1 MNFFVQNL
9 KINGCKNID
18 KEININFYNNTLSNN
33 IDLQNSSIKAIYG
46 PNGAGK
52 SGIMSALYIYKR
64 LLCEKNS
71 LNDSYFRNFVAEC
84 INKYNNKLSIKITLL
99 NFDDYDVYQ
108 CTIKHEIT
116 LEKNNYGVKIVEE
129 KISELS
135 GRRIKEDKFKDNIV
149 IKLGT
154 IENII
159 NDDNNLIKNNS
170 MNLLDNNSIVA
181 AVENLYLQ
189 NYEVKKWTTLLDLF
203 VLKLFAIE
211 LTVELNK
218 EDKHLDY
225 LSNKQFLEDMVDKTK
240 FYYEILNKQINDK
253 LELSAIYD
261 DVIPVEKFNEYE
273 KMIDN
278 LSSFIKIFKPDLKR
292 IEIDKKIND
301 KVYKCKKIF
310 IYDNYP
316 IDMEFESTGIKK
328 LVRLYTNFKKY
339 VNGGVVFI
347 DEMDA
352 NLHDVYFTKLIEFFK
367 YEAKGQLCFTTH
379 NLEPIDVLKDNK
391 YALEFL
397 SNDSRIASWV
407 KGGRQSPM
415 NKYVNGLIPY
425 STFNVDST
433 NFEVLLED
441 SNE

>member
-9 KINGCKNID
+9 KLNGCKNID
-18 KEININFYNNTLSNN
+18 KEININFCNTTLSENMY
-33 IDLQNSSIKAIYG
+33 LQNSSIKAIYG

-71 LNDSYFRNFVAEC
+71 LNDSYFRNFVSEC
-84 INKYNNKLSIKITLL
+84 INKTTNRLSIKITVL
-99 NFDDYDVYQ
+99 NFDDNGLYRG
-108 CTIKHEIT
+108 TIKHEIA
-116 LEKNNYGVKIVEE
+116 LEKNNYDVKIVEE
-129 KISELS
+129 KISELN
-135 GRRIKEDKFKDNIV
+135 GKRIKEDKFKDNII
-149 IKLGT
+149 IKSGI
-154 IENII
+154 IEKII
-159 NDDNNLIKNNS
+159 GDEKDLIRTNS
-170 MNLLDNNSIVA
+170 LNLLEYNSVVA
-181 AVENLYLQ
+181 AVNNLYLQ
-189 NYEVKKWTTLLDLF
+189 EFTFEKWTTLFDLF
-203 VLKLFAIE
+203 VLKLFALE

-225 LSNKQFLEDMVDKTK
+225 LSNKQFIESLTDKTK
-240 FYYEILNKQINDK
+240 FVELLNKQINDK
-253 LELSAIYD
+253 IELSAIYD
-261 DVIPVEKFNEYE
+261 DIISIDKITEYE

-278 LSSFIKIFKPDLKR
+278 LSAFIKIFKPSLKR
-292 IEIDKKIND
+292 IDIDKKIND
-301 KVYKCKKIF
+301 KTYKCKKIF
-310 IYDNYP
+310 IYDYP
-316 IDMEFESTGIKK
+316 IDIEFESTGIKK
-328 LVRLYTNFKKY
+328 LVRLYSNFKKY
-339 VNGGVVFI
+339 VNGGIVFI

-367 YEAKGQLCFTTH
+367 FEAKGQLCFTTH

-391 YALEFL
+391 FALEFL

-407 KGGRQSPM
+407 KGGHKSPM

>member
-9 KINGCKNID
+9 KLNGCKNID
-18 KEININFYNNTLSNN
+18 KEININFYNNTLSDN
-33 IDLQNSSIKAIYG
+33 INLHNSSIKAIYG

-71 LNDSYFRNFVAEC
+71 LNDSYFRNFVSEC
-84 INKYNNKLSIKITLL
+84 INKNMNKMSIKIIIL
-99 NFDDYDVYQ
+99 NFDDEDVYQ
-108 CTIKHEIT
+108 GAIKHEII
-116 LEKNNYGVKIVEE
+116 LEKNDYSVKIVEE

-135 GRRIKEDKFKDNIV
+135 GRRIKEDKFKDTIV
-149 IKLGT
+149 IKNGA
-154 IENII
+154 IERII
-159 NDDNNLIKNNS
+159 NDENNVIKSNS
-170 MNLLDNNSIVA
+170 MNLLENNSVVA
-181 AVENLYLQ
+181 AIESLYLQ
-189 NYEVKKWTTLLDLF
+189 DYEVKKWTTLLDLF

-225 LSNKQFLEDMVDKTK
+225 LSNKQFVDNLFDKTK
-240 FYYEILNKQINDK
+240 IIELLNKQITDK
-253 LELSAIYD
+253 IELSAIYD

-278 LSSFIKIFKPDLKR
+278 LSSFIKIFKPNLIR
-292 IEIDKKIND
+292 IDIDKKIND

-310 IYDNYP
+310 VYDNYS

>member
-1 MNFFVQNL
+1 MSSLVYSTDNMNFFVQNL

-18 KEININFYNNTLSNN
+18 KEININFYNNTLKEN

-64 LLCEKNS
+64 ILCEKNS
-71 LNDSYFRNFVAEC
+71 LSDSYFRNFVSEC
-84 INKYNNKLSIKITLL
+84 INKNTNRMSIKIIILK
-99 NFDDYDVYQ
+99 FDDNDVYQ
-108 CTIKHEIT
+108 GTIKHEIT
-116 LEKNNYGVKIVEE
+116 LEKNNYGVKIIEE

-135 GRRIKEDKFKDNIV
+135 GRRIKEDKFKDAIV
-149 IKLGT
+149 IKNGV

-159 NDDNNLIKNNS
+159 NDEGNTIKTNS
-170 MNLLDNNSIVA
+170 MNLLEYNSIVA
-181 AVENLYLQ
+181 AVENLYFH
-189 NYEVKKWTTLLDLF
+189 EHDFTKKSTLLYLF
-203 VLKLFAIE
+203 ILKLFAIE

-225 LSNKQFLEDMVDKTK
+225 LSNKQFLES
-240 FYYEILNKQINDK
+240 NKIEFV
-253 LELSAIYD
+253 ELSAIYD

-273 KMIDN
+273 KMIEN
-278 LSSFIKIFKPDLKR
+278 LSSFIKIFKPNLIKID
-292 IEIDKKIND
+292 IDKKIND
-301 KVYKCKKIF
+301 KIYNCKKIF
-310 IYDNYP
+310 VYDDYS

-339 VNGGVVFI
+339 VNGGIVFI

>member
-9 KINGCKNID
+9 KLNGCKNID
-18 KEININFYNNTLSNN
+18 KEININFYNNTLQAKM
-33 IDLQNSSIKAIYG
+33 DLQNSSIKAIYG

-52 SGIMSALYIYKR
+52 SGIISALYIYKR

-71 LNDSYFRNFVAEC
+71 LNDSYFKSFVSEC
-84 INKYNNKLSIKITLL
+84 INKKTNKLSIKITIL
-99 NFDDYDVYQ
+99 NFNDDGIYQ
-108 CTIKHEIT
+108 KTIKHEIT
-116 LEKNNYGVKIVEE
+116 LEKNNYAIKITEE

-135 GRRIKEDKFKDNIV
+135 GNRIKEDKFKDNIV
-149 IKLGT
+149 IKSGV
-154 IENII
+154 IKNII
-159 NDDNNLIKNNS
+159 NDENNLIKNS
-170 MNLLDNNSIVA
+170 SINLLEDNSIVA
-181 AVENLYLQ
+181 AIDNLYFQ
-189 NYEVKKWTTLLDLF
+189 DHTFKKWTTLLDLF
-203 VLKLFAIE
+203 ALKLFGIE

-225 LSNKQFLEDMVDKTK
+225 LSNKHFIESVVDKTI
-240 FYYEILNKQINDK
+240 FVELLNKRIMDK
-253 LELSAIYD
+253 IELSAIYD
-261 DVIPVEKFNEYE
+261 DVVMVDKFSEYE

-278 LSSFIKIFKPDLKR
+278 LTSFIKIFKPDLKR
-292 IEIDKKIND
+292 IDIDKKIND
-301 KVYKCKKIF
+301 KIYKCKKIF
-310 IYDNYP
+310 VYDDYS

-339 VNGGVVFI
+339 VNGGIVFI

-407 KGGRQSPM
+407 KGGHKSPM

-425 STFNVDST
+425 STFNVDSID
-433 NFEVLLED
+433 FEVLLED
-441 SNE
+441 IDD

>member
-9 KINGCKNID
+9 KLNGCKNID
-18 KEININFYNNTLSNN
+18 KEININFYNNTLSDN
-33 IDLQNSSIKAIYG
+33 INLHNSSIKAIYG

-71 LNDSYFRNFVAEC
+71 LNDSYFRNFVSEC
-84 INKYNNKLSIKITLL
+84 INKNMNKMSIKIIIL
-99 NFDDYDVYQ
+99 NFDDEDVYQ
-108 CTIKHEIT
+108 GAIKHEII
-116 LEKNNYGVKIVEE
+116 LEKNDYSVKIVEE

-135 GRRIKEDKFKDNIV
+135 GRRIKEDKFKDTIV
-149 IKLGT
+149 IKNGA
-154 IENII
+154 IERII
-159 NDDNNLIKNNS
+159 NDENNVIKSNS
-170 MNLLDNNSIVA
+170 MNLLENNSVVA
-181 AVENLYLQ
+181 AIESLYLQ
-189 NYEVKKWTTLLDLF
+189 DYEVKKWTTLLDLF

-225 LSNKQFLEDMVDKTK
+225 LSNKQFVDNLFDKTK
-240 FYYEILNKQINDK
+240 IIELLNKQITDK
-253 LELSAIYD
+253 IELSAIYD

-278 LSSFIKIFKPDLKR
+278 LSSFIKIFKPNLIR
-292 IEIDKKIND
+292 IDIDKKIND

-310 IYDNYP
+310 VYDDYS

-407 KGGRQSPM
+407 KGGRQSPI

>member
-1 MNFFVQNL
+1 MSFFVQNL
-9 KINGCKNID
+9 KLNGCKNID
-18 KEININFYNNTLSNN
+18 KEININFYNNTLQEKM
-33 IDLQNSSIKAIYG
+33 DLQNSSIKAIYG

-71 LNDSYFRNFVAEC
+71 LNDSYFRNFVFEN
-84 INKYNNKLSIKITLL
+84 INKKTNLMSIKITFM
-99 NFDDYDVYQ
+99 NFDDSGVYQ
-108 CTIKHEIT
+108 GTIKHEIV
-116 LEKNNYGVKIVEE
+116 LSKSDYDVRIVEE
-129 KISELS
+129 KISELT
-135 GRRIKEDKFKDNIV
+135 GKRIKEDKFKDTIFIESGSIV
-149 IKLGT
+149 
-154 IENII
+154 NII
-159 NDDNNLIKNNS
+159 NDDNNLIRNNS

-181 AVENLYLQ
+181 AVDYLYTQ
-189 NYEVKKWTTLLDLF
+189 EHTFNKWTTLLDLF

-225 LSNKQFLEDMVDKTK
+225 FSNKQFVMSLFNKVQTLEL
-240 FYYEILNKQINDK
+240 LNKQITDK
-253 LELSAIYD
+253 IELSAIYD
-261 DVIPVEKFNEYE
+261 DVVAVDKISEYE

-292 IEIDKKIND
+292 IDIDMKIND
-301 KVYKCKKIF
+301 KIYKCKKIF
-310 IYDNYP
+310 VYDNYS

-328 LVRLYTNFKKY
+328 LVRLYTDFKKY
-339 VNGGVVFI
+339 VNGGIVFI

-379 NLEPIDVLKDNK
+379 NLEPIDVLKNNK

-407 KGGRQSPM
+407 KSGHQSPM